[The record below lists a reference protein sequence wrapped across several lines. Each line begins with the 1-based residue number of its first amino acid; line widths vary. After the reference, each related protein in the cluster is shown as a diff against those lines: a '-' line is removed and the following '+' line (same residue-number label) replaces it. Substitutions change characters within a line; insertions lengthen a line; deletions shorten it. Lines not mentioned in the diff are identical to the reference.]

1 MLSVSHG
8 HASLIELKLFSRDV
22 YSPVDHGHE
31 VALQL
36 IDILERYSANRCDV
50 AIGVESVVL
59 HFRCHKHCDQNQSM
73 NRKAVYENWMPTECG
88 SLAQTLNEQKN
99 ARGL

>member
-59 HFRCHKHCDQNQSM
+59 HFRCHKHCDQNQS
-73 NRKAVYENWMPTECG
+73 
-88 SLAQTLNEQKN
+88 KN
-99 ARGL
+99 NLKFKIMIMILDDIRLWVSKLTDSGYFC